1 MLKAVKSLSR
11 CRGFQP
17 AVRETSL
24 LSDGAEVR
32 RGEAVLAVRAR
43 LLRRREGDLLRP
55 LPVGR
60 AEGEEAGAD
69 RRPQLYGVTP
79 PRLQRIEDVNER
91 QLLDLDGGKA
101 GLAQKRLQPA
111 RLGEAEGPR
120 RVRGGPRRRGAPG
133 YRPPGG

>member
-1 MLKAVKSLSR
+1 MRNLVE
-11 CRGFQP
+11 P
-17 AVRETSL
+17 L
-24 LSDGAEVR
+24 LLGDGAEVR

-69 RRPQLYGVTP
+69 RRRQLYGVTP
-79 PRLQRIEDVNER
+79 PRLQRIEDVDER

-111 RLGEAEGPR
+111 RLGEAEGPT
-120 RVRGGPRRRGAPG
+120 RVRVGRRR
-133 YRPPGG
+133 RPPPGPPPRGGAEP